1 MRASNKT
8 NRMTIAILFLWSL
21 AVAPAAL
28 AQSLSRDH
36 LVKPD
41 PLPDEMQTLVV
52 GTRFVTLSN
61 TKATANDR
69 FKNLRIATS
78 TFNDTDR
85 CVDQRALELAQ
96 DYFETLGRSLSKAG
110 HYYFVPDEEVKNAAL
125 MCEKL
130 HGPPQAWVAT
140 KTEVIAYGKRVPT
153 TDAAALEL
161 SIR

>member
-1 MRASNKT
+1 MRATKIPGCKT
-8 NRMTIAILFLWSL
+8 LRIMSL
-21 AVAPAAL
+21 CTLLAMSAAL
-28 AQSLSRDH
+28 AQTPSRDSPI
-36 LVKPD
+36 VPD
-41 PLPDEMQTLVV
+41 TIPEEMQTLVV
-52 GTRFVTLSN
+52 GTRFATRS
-61 TKATANDR
+61 TTEATAKDR

-78 TFNDTDR
+78 TFNETDR

-110 HYYFVPDEEVKNAAL
+110 HYYFVPDEEIKNAAL

-161 SIR
+161 SLR